1 MNRSAVPLAPASR
14 QLFLAAGGTV
24 LGRSLTGS
32 RGRVGAALL
41 SAVVVSGPA
50 TRLLLR
56 G

>member
-1 MNRSAVPLAPASR
+1 MAAVTLASVSW

-32 RGRVGAALL
+32 RGRVGSALL
-41 SAVVVSGPA
+41 SAVVVSALAIG
-50 TRLLLR
+50 LLVR